1 MALVPA
7 TNIAT
12 KAFFIIFFG
21 GMMLTMFGMLAP
33 GLFAKVL
40 PFAIGAYAVAAG
52 LPTHV
57 GVMLPVLGS
66 PLITEVL
73 TEKVKELT
81 GGYFIVD
88 LDPES
93 SADKLL
99 AAIDERRA
107 GLGL

>member
-1 MALVPA
+1 M
-7 TNIAT
+7 
-12 KAFFIIFFG
+12 
-21 GMMLTMFGMLAP
+21 
-33 GLFAKVL
+33 
-40 PFAIGAYAVAAG
+40 
-52 LPTHV
+52 

-66 PLITEVL
+66 PMVTKVL
-73 TEKVKELT
+73 TSALKDLT

-93 SADKLL
+93 ASEKLL